1 MTKAFHGAAGG
12 HTVNITPPHP
22 MPAYN
27 GVVYSRGEGDSDLLC
42 HAVVFTDGND
52 IGAIVSLDITAIS
65 HANVLAIRELCELRT
80 GIPAQNICIA
90 ANHNHYAPHAAGM
103 FLYGVKPDPLYVDF
117 LITQTVEAISEAKR
131 KLRPARYVAGNAR
144 DPGFAFN
151 RRLKRPDGTVVSIF
165 APNADPSFPAT
176 GPVDKEI
183 GYVLFEDEDR
193 KPISCFFSYAIHNI
207 SGGIHHF
214 HRDMGGRIGDVLRRE
229 LGVTDFAT
237 SFLAGA
243 CGNVMEAER
252 GVGRNGYLQDGGSYK
267 ETDGSKDGIDI
278 AWSIGEGVAD
288 SILESYG
295 KGFPQEIK
303 DLRFASEVLEIPD
316 RSLEESE
323 FCEDNCRSSGQA
335 YLDKAR
341 NRYGP
346 EMIAIQDRGPTSCL
360 VEISAISMGDVAI
373 ATNPAELFVEYG
385 LEIKEKSPFGVTMIS
400 CLTNGYCG
408 YVPTEAGFT
417 EKGYETH
424 RTVFTSRLA
433 KNGGQIITDKS
444 VEMLLRCKSK
454 R

>member
-1 MTKAFHGAAGG
+1 MTKTFHGAAGG

-90 ANHNHYAPHAAGM
+90 ANHNHQAPHAAGM
-103 FLYGVKPDPLYVDF
+103 FLYGAKPDPLYVDF

-144 DPGFAFN
+144 SPGFEFN
-151 RRLKRPDGTVVSIF
+151 RRLKRPDGTVVLICR
-165 APNADPSFPAT
+165 PNADPSFPAA

-193 KPISCFFSYAIHNI
+193 KPISCFFSYTNHNI
-207 SGGIHHF
+207 VGGPNYFDSG
-214 HRDMGGRIGDVLRRE
+214 MGGRIGDVLRRE

-243 CGNVMEAER
+243 CGNIQPNEK
-252 GVGRNGYLQDGGSYK
+252 VGQKTFHFDKS
-267 ETDGSKDGIDI
+267 
-278 AWSIGEGVAD
+278 WSIGEGVAD

-323 FCEDNCRSSGQA
+323 FCEDNCRGTDTE
-335 YLDKAR
+335 YFEHAR
-341 NRYGP
+341 NRYTP

-385 LEIKEKSPFGVTMIS
+385 LEIKEKSPFEITMIS
-400 CLTNGYCG
+400 ELTNGYCG

-454 R
+454 